1 VTDLAASCLASATAV
16 GGTPYDH
23 RVPTMEP
30 PPLNPAQQEVLD
42 LLGAA
47 PDERPDFD
55 AGLRDELLAELEDGL
70 VDLGPEIDPDEPLFV
85 SKRAL
90 ANVHGCELH
99 HMAERG
105 SDFAWNATI
114 ARGSVAHK
122 AIELSVHWRGEPD
135 PLDMVDEAL
144 ARLADGS
151 DGLAT
156 WLQGCPEGER
166 AELRALANERVVT
179 FFECFPPLK
188 ARWVPVTEGRQRAS
202 LLGGRVV
209 LQGRTD
215 LSLGRSVGITAGKVI
230 IDLKTGGFSASH
242 LDDLRFYALV
252 ETLRLGTPPRL
263 LASYYLDSG
272 RAHPEAVTESLLHAA
287 VARTVDGALIL
298 HQLDVGT
305 RQPVVRPGRTC
316 RWCPALPGC
325 GPGRA
330 HLGEDDDLLGDL
342 LGDD

>member
-1 VTDLAASCLASATAV
+1 MEAT
-16 GGTPYDH
+16 
-23 RVPTMEP
+23 
-30 PPLNPAQQEVLD
+30 PLNPAQQEVLD

-47 PDERPDFD
+47 PDERPTFD
-55 AGLRDELLAELEDGL
+55 AGLRDELLADLEDGL
-70 VDLGPEIDPDEPLFV
+70 ADLTPELEPEDPLFV

-90 ANVHGCELH
+90 SNVHGCELRH
-99 HMAERG
+99 LAERAT
-105 SDFAWNATI
+105 DFTWNATI

-144 ARLADGS
+144 ARLSNGT
-151 DGLAT
+151 DGLAD
-156 WLQGCPEGER
+156 WLQTCQEAER

-188 ARWVPVTEGRQRAS
+188 ARWVPVTEGKQRAS
-202 LLGGRVV
+202 LLGGRIV
-209 LQGRTD
+209 LSGRTD
-215 LSLGRSVGITAGKVI
+215 LSLGRSTGTTAGKVI

-272 RAHPEAVTESLLHAA
+272 RAHPEAVTEGLLHAA
-287 VARTVDGALIL
+287 VARTVDGARIL
-298 HQLDVGT
+298 HELEVGS
-305 RQPVVRPGRTC
+305 REPVVRPGRTC
-316 RWCPALPGC
+316 RWCPALAGC
-325 GPGRA
+325 KPGRA
-330 HLGEDDDLLGDL
+330 HLGEDDLNEDRF
-342 LGDD
+342 DDD

>member
-1 VTDLAASCLASATAV
+1 
-16 GGTPYDH
+16 
-23 RVPTMEP
+23 MEP
-30 PPLNPAQQEVLD
+30 TPLNPAQQEVLD

-47 PDERPDFD
+47 PDERPTFSP
-55 AGLRDELLAELEDGL
+55 ALRDALLADLEDGL
-70 VDLGPEIDPDEPLFV
+70 ADLGAELDPEDPLFV

-90 ANVHGCELH
+90 ANVHGCELRH
-99 HMAERG
+99 VVERG
-105 SDFAWNATI
+105 ADFEWNATI

-144 ARLADGS
+144 ARLTDGTDSLAEWLRACAEAD
-151 DGLAT
+151 
-156 WLQGCPEGER
+156 R

-209 LQGRTD
+209 LSGRTD
-215 LSLGRSVGITAGKVI
+215 LSLGRPVGSTAGKVI
-230 IDLKTGGFSASH
+230 IDLKTGGFSPSH

-272 RAHPEAVTESLLHAA
+272 RAHPEPVTEGLLHAA
-287 VARTVDGALIL
+287 VARTVDGARLL
-298 HQLDVGT
+298 HELEVGSREPQT
-305 RQPVVRPGRTC
+305 RPGRTC
-316 RWCPALPGC
+316 RWCPALAGC

-330 HLGEDDDLLGDL
+330 HLGDDDL
-342 LGDD
+342 DDRFDDD

>member
-1 VTDLAASCLASATAV
+1 
-16 GGTPYDH
+16 
-23 RVPTMEP
+23 MEP

-47 PDERPDFD
+47 PDERPVFD
-55 AGLRDELLAELEDGL
+55 PSLRDELLAELEDGL
-70 VDLGPEIDPDEPLFV
+70 AELVPEIRADNPLFV

-90 ANVHGCELH
+90 ANVHGCELRH
-99 HMAERG
+99 VTERG
-105 SDFAWNATI
+105 AEFRWNATI

-144 ARLADGS
+144 ARLANGT
-151 DGLAT
+151 DGLAD
-156 WLQGCPEGER
+156 WLRTCAEGER

-179 FFECFPPLK
+179 FLECFPPLK
-188 ARWVPVTEGRQRAS
+188 ARWVPVTEGRLRAD

-215 LSLGRSVGITAGKVI
+215 LSLGKAVGPTAGKVI
-230 IDLKTGGFSASH
+230 IDLKTGGFSPSH

-252 ETLRLGTPPRL
+252 EALRLGTPPRL

-272 RAHPEAVTESLLHAA
+272 RAHPEPVTEGLLHAA
-287 VARTVDGALIL
+287 VERTIDGARIL
-298 HQLDVGT
+298 HQLEVGT
-305 RQPVVRPGRTC
+305 REPLTRPGRSC
-316 RWCPALPGC
+316 RWCPALAGC
-325 GPGRA
+325 GVGRA
-330 HLGEDDDLLGDL
+330 HLGEDDLLDDLL
-342 LGDD
+342 DDD

>member
-1 VTDLAASCLASATAV
+1 
-16 GGTPYDH
+16 
-23 RVPTMEP
+23 MEST
-30 PPLNPAQQEVLD
+30 PLNPAQQEVLD

-47 PDERPDFD
+47 PDERPEFD
-55 AGLRDELLAELEDGL
+55 PGLRDELLAELEDGL
-70 VDLGPEIDPDEPLFV
+70 ADLAPELEPDDPLFV

-90 ANVHGCELH
+90 SNVHGCELR
-99 HMAERG
+99 HMVER
-105 SDFAWNATI
+105 SADFAWNATI

-144 ARLADGS
+144 ARLADGG

-188 ARWVPVTEGRQRAS
+188 AKWVPVTEGRLRAT

-209 LQGRTD
+209 LSGRTD
-215 LSLGRSVGITAGKVI
+215 LSLGRAIGTTAGKVI
-230 IDLKTGGFSASH
+230 IDLKTGGFSVTH

-272 RAHPEAVTESLLHAA
+272 RAHPEAVTAGLLHAA
-287 VARTVDGALIL
+287 AARTVDGARIL
-298 HQLDVGT
+298 HELEVGS
-305 RQPVVRPGRTC
+305 RGPLARPGRTC
-316 RWCPALPGC
+316 RWCPALAGC

-330 HLGEDDDLLGDL
+330 HLGEDDLDEELL
-342 LGDD
+342 DDD